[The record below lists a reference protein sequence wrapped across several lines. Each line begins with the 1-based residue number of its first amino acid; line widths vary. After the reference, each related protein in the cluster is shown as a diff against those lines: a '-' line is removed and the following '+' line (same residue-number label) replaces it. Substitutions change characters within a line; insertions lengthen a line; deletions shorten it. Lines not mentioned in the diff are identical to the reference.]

1 MIAKRC
7 IDIIKI
13 MSKLTE
19 KEVIERLNHD
29 LKNEMKEN
37 YQLREV
43 IDQHQK
49 IMRIAGGTLTGTAN
63 KKI

>member
-1 MIAKRC
+1 M
-7 IDIIKI
+7 IKI
-13 MSKLTE
+13 MRKLTE
-19 KEVIERLNHD
+19 KEVIERLNYN
-29 LKNEMKEN
+29 LKNEIREN

-49 IMRIAGGTLTGTAN
+49 TMRIVGGTLTGTAN

>member
-1 MIAKRC
+1 M
-7 IDIIKI
+7 IKI
-13 MSKLTE
+13 MRKLTE
-19 KEVIERLNHD
+19 KEVIERLNYN
-29 LKNEMKEN
+29 LKNGIREN

-49 IMRIAGGTLTGTAN
+49 TMRIVGGTLTGTAN